1 MKNLNLNKL
10 LTSPPILL
18 AQAKAKNNSNKL

>member
-1 MKNLNLNKL
+1 MKNLNPNKL
-10 LTSPPILL
+10 LTSLPILL